1 MLPNVIPPSVN
12 HLVLPRT
19 KGRNNN
25 IHNNQTEYS
34 EDNQFQDNID
44 EQERDQVDDAVGVGG
59 PTVEFGRQGGVCLQ
73 RKRGDWGWLW
83 SVEDRQGKRQTPFT
97 IA

>member
-1 MLPNVIPPSVN
+1 MSFPPSVN
-12 HLVLPRT
+12 HLILPRT

-25 IHNNQTEYS
+25 IHNNRTEYS
-34 EDNQFQDNID
+34 EDNQFQDDIE

-59 PTVEFGRQGGVCLQ
+59 PIVEFGRQGGVCLQ
-73 RKRGDWGWLW
+73 RKRGAWGWLW
-83 SVEDRQGKRQTPFT
+83 SVEDRQGKSQTLLT